1 MSGPEP
7 IGPGAG
13 PAVAAAGSP
22 SADGGD
28 SAAGLRIDGRPEVL
42 AHWRAAL
49 LALPGQP
56 AARTLWIAS
65 IDLSDWPLADPA
77 VLEALGRWLRQPG
90 RSLTLLL
97 REPEA
102 AARHHGRFARW
113 RRDYGHAIQCL
124 GPTPALPSALWDS
137 WPQGLAT
144 EAGRSE
150 RLPGLPW
157 RLRVQVRPTVP
168 QGLWRSWLQEC
179 ENCWPAHTLGL

>member
-1 MSGPEP
+1 MPAGCMDATRPEP
-7 IGPGAG
+7 AR
-13 PAVAAAGSP
+13 AP
-22 SADGGD
+22 S
-28 SAAGLRIDGRPEVL
+28 AGLRIDGRPEAL

-65 IDLSDWPLADPA
+65 IDLSDWPLAETV
-77 VLEALGRWLRQPG
+77 VLEALGQWLRQPG

-102 AARHHGRFARW
+102 AARLQTRFARW
-113 RRDYGHAIQCL
+113 RRDYSHAIHCL
-124 GPTPALPSALWDS
+124 GPTPALSSAQSSALWEA

-144 EAGRSE
+144 EAGCSE

-157 RLRVQVRPTVP
+157 RLRVQLRPTVP
-168 QGLWRSWLQEC
+168 QALWRPWLQEC
-179 ENCWPAHTLGL
+179 ESCWPAHTLGL